1 VLTYNTNSGL
11 QAGFTGAINTA
22 NVGTGSIAFNGANA
36 TGATGNS
43 IVLTLT
49 FDVVAAGTS
58 ALNLEYSAMAAATT
72 FTSLL
77 PILTVN
83 DGSVTVP
90 AQYTLTV
97 AVNPTAG
104 GTTDPA
110 VGAHTYA
117 PGTVVTVT
125 ATPAAGYAFT
135 SWSGACTGSG
145 ACSVTMDAD
154 KTVTANF
161 TLINYNLTV
170 AVDPVGGGTTD
181 PAVGVHSYSY
191 GTVVDVTATPAAGFA
206 FVSWS
211 GACTGSGACQVT
223 MDGDKTVTATFAGIS
238 VNLTVEVSP
247 TGGGTTVPAA
257 GVHAYAYGV
266 VANVT
271 ATPAGGFVFSSW
283 SGACTGSGPCSVT
296 MDADKT
302 VTANFTELA
311 PDLSLTKTTEGEG
324 VRAGGTLVYELTYDN
339 AGGTAT
345 GVVINE
351 TVPANTTFNAAA
363 STAGWTCS
371 PNGNAGSTC
380 TFNIGEVANADSDD
394 VTFAVTVAVPLS
406 ASVTAISNTAG
417 ITDDGS
423 HGEDSNPANNTAT
436 VQIPINRYLN
446 YLPLIFKN

>member
-1 VLTYNTNSGL
+1 
-11 QAGFTGAINTA
+11 
-22 NVGTGSIAFNGANA
+22 
-36 TGATGNS
+36 
-43 IVLTLT
+43 
-49 FDVVAAGTS
+49 
-58 ALNLEYSAMAAATT
+58 
-72 FTSLL
+72 
-77 PILTVN
+77 
-83 DGSVTVP
+83 
-90 AQYTLTV
+90 
-97 AVNPTAG
+97 
-104 GTTDPA
+104 
-110 VGAHTYA
+110 
-117 PGTVVTVT
+117 
-125 ATPAAGYAFT
+125 
-135 SWSGACTGSG
+135 
-145 ACSVTMDAD
+145 MDAD

-302 VTANFTELA
+302 VTANFTELP